1 MLLVLP
7 CCGDG
12 ELLLVLGDDEL
23 PLVLGD
29 VAVLEL
35 PVLPCGEEFCEV
47 LGEDSVLML
56 LLLGEDELLV
66 LLGDEELAV
75 LLLGE
80 ELLPIELPLMLP
92 EELLVA
98 PPPCTP
104 RAASVG
110 WSSWP
115 EALIFCDC
123 WNCFNAALVF
133 GPSCPSTGPGLKPLS
148 FSACWASRTSA
159 LPSCE
164 DDDDSWDEPCCEA
177 EDAWS
182 DDDEDEDDGCDA
194 PCWL

>member
-1 MLLVLP
+1 MVDELLPVLP
-7 CCGDG
+7 CCGDDV
-12 ELLLVLGDDEL
+12 LPLVLGDDEL
-23 PLVLGD
+23 LL
-29 VAVLEL
+29 
-35 PVLPCGEEFCEV
+35 V

-56 LLLGEDELLV
+56 LLGEEELLV
-66 LLGDEELAV
+66 PLGDGELAV

-80 ELLPIELPLMLP
+80 ELLPIELLLVLP

-104 RAASVG
+104 RAARVC

-115 EALIFCDC
+115 DALMFCDC

-133 GPSCPSTGPGLKPLS
+133 GPSCPSIGPGLKPLS
-148 FSACWASRTSA
+148 FSACCASRTSE
-159 LPSCE
+159 LPSCCE
-164 DDDDSWDEPCCEA
+164 EEDDSWDEPCCEE